1 MQNNS
6 LSDKRVGEK
15 RVSENSCIRSDAL
28 RDRFNLRVK
37 ANAAGRLLI
46 LLYRTVV
53 IIRGLSPPAVK

>member
-6 LSDKRVGEK
+6 DKLKSVGEK
-15 RVSENSCIRSDAL
+15 DVSENSCIRNNAL
-28 RDRFNLRVK
+28 CDRFNLRVK

-53 IIRGLSPPAVK
+53 IIRGLSPPVVK